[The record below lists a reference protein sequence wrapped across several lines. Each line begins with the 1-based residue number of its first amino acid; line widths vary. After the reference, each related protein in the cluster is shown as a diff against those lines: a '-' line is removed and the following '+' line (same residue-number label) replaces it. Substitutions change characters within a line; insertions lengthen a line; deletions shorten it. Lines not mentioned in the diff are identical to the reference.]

1 MKAAPVL
8 SVSHLS
14 KTYCKELRRSLRYGL
29 ADMLRELAGPLGRP
43 PGLRRGEFLAL
54 DDVSL
59 DLGRG
64 EALAVLGHNGA
75 GKSTLLKVLN
85 GLLKPNRGEVRI
97 AGSVGAL
104 IELGTGLNPLLSG
117 RENILVAAA
126 IHGFPRARER
136 ALVDEV
142 VAFSGLEAAIDSPF
156 QTYSSGM
163 RARLAFSLVA
173 LMRPDLLLIDEV
185 LAVGDHEFQRKC
197 VSFMLGYL
205 KQGGSLLFV
214 SHNGHQV
221 QAVCEKAVLLEEGR
235 LIFAGPAAQALHHMY
250 ESRPAPAAAQ
260 RVSGAPTGPVAIE
273 SLSAVA
279 PGGGPVR
286 TGERLDLVLSYRA
299 EEPVEATF
307 AVTIWSAD
315 GWVCITSAIDE
326 RPRRL
331 EPGRG
336 TLTCSIPRLPLV
348 AGRYGLTASIGD
360 PATLHPIV
368 RFGHEQERVVLD
380 VTSPPGLIT
389 NLQRQRGQLIEM
401 DVEWP

>member
-1 MKAAPVL
+1 MSSAPVL

-14 KTYCKELRRSLRYGL
+14 KTYCKDLRRSLRYGL
-29 ADMLRELAGPLGRP
+29 ADMVREVVGPLGRP
-43 PGLRRGEFLAL
+43 AGLRRGEFLAL

-59 DLGRG
+59 AVGRG

-75 GKSTLLKVLN
+75 GKSTLLKILN
-85 GLLKPNRGEVRI
+85 GLLKPNGGEARI

-126 IHGFPRARER
+126 IHGVPPARER
-136 ALVDEV
+136 DLVDEV
-142 VAFSGLEAAIDSPF
+142 VAFSGLDAVIDAPF

-163 RARLAFSLVA
+163 KARLAFSLVA

-221 QAVCEKAVLLEEGR
+221 QAVCERAVLLDRGR
-235 LIFAGPAAQALHHMY
+235 LIFAGPAADALHHMY
-250 ESRPAPAAAQ
+250 ERRPAAAPEAGPIN
-260 RVSGAPTGPVAIE
+260 RTGPVAIE

-279 PGGGPVR
+279 PGGGPPR
-286 TGERLDLVLSYRA
+286 TGEPLDLVLRYRA
-299 EEPVEATF
+299 AEPVEATW

-315 GWVCITSAIDE
+315 GWVCITSAVDD

-331 EPGRG
+331 EPGTG
-336 TLTCSIPRLPLV
+336 TLTCTIPRLPLV
-348 AGRYGLTASIGD
+348 AGRYLLTAAIGD

-368 RFGHEQERVVLD
+368 RIGHEQERIVLD

-401 DVEWP
+401 AVEWP

>member
-1 MKAAPVL
+1 MSAPPVL

-14 KTYCKELRRSLRYGL
+14 KTYCKDLRRSLRYGL
-29 ADMLRELAGPLGRP
+29 ADMLREVAGPLGRP
-43 PGLRRGEFLAL
+43 AGLRRGEFLAL

-59 DLGRG
+59 ELAPG

-75 GKSTLLKVLN
+75 GKSTLLKILN

-126 IHGFPRARER
+126 IQGFPAARER
-136 ALVDEV
+136 GLVDEV
-142 VAFSGLEAAIDSPF
+142 VAFSGLEAVIDSPF

-163 RARLAFSLVA
+163 KARLAFSLVA

-185 LAVGDHEFQRKC
+185 LAVGDHDFQRKC
-197 VSFMLGYL
+197 VGFMLGYL
-205 KQGGSLLFV
+205 KSGGSLLFV

-221 QAVCEKAVLLEEGR
+221 QAVCEQAVLLDRGR
-235 LIFAGPAAQALHHMY
+235 LIFAGPAADALHHMY
-250 ESRPAPAAAQ
+250 ERRPEAAVETGVAAQ
-260 RVSGAPTGPVAIE
+260 TGPLAIE

-279 PGGGPVR
+279 AGGQAAR
-286 TGERLDLVLSYRA
+286 TGETLDLVLRYRA
-299 EEPVEATF
+299 TEPIEATW
-307 AVTIWSAD
+307 AVTVWSAD
-315 GWVCITSAIDE
+315 GWVCVTSAVDD

-336 TLTCSIPRLPLV
+336 SLTCTIPRLPLV
-348 AGRYGLTASIGD
+348 AGRYLLTAAIGD
-360 PATLHPIV
+360 PGTLHPIV
-368 RFGHEQERVVLD
+368 RFGHEQDRVVLD
-380 VTSPPGLIT
+380 VTSPPGLLT
-389 NLQRQRGQLIEM
+389 NLQRQRGQLVEM
-401 DVEWP
+401 DVIWP

>member
-1 MKAAPVL
+1 MSAEPVL

-14 KTYCKELRRSLRYGL
+14 KTYCKDLRRSLRYGL
-29 ADMLRELAGPLGRP
+29 ADVLREVTGSFGRRA
-43 PGLRRGEFLAL
+43 GLRRGEFLAL

-59 DLGRG
+59 GVGRG

-75 GKSTLLKVLN
+75 GKSTLLKILN
-85 GLLKPNRGEVRI
+85 GLLKPNCGEVRI

-126 IHGFPRARER
+126 IQGFPAARER
-136 ALVDEV
+136 ELVDEV
-142 VAFSGLEAAIDSPF
+142 VEFSELEGVIDAPF

-163 RARLAFSLVA
+163 KARLAFSLVA
-173 LMRPDLLLIDEV
+173 MMRPDLLLIDEV
-185 LAVGDHEFQRKC
+185 LAVGDHAFQRKC

-205 KQGGSLLFV
+205 RNGGSLLFV

-221 QAVCEKAVLLEEGR
+221 QAVCEQAVLLERGR
-235 LIFAGPAAQALHHMY
+235 LIFAGPSADALHRMY
-250 ESRPAPAAAQ
+250 ERRPAVAAEPVAVA
-260 RVSGAPTGPVAIE
+260 RTGPVAIE
-273 SLSAVA
+273 SLSAIA
-279 PGGGPVR
+279 PGGGPAR
-286 TGERLDLVLSYRA
+286 TGETLDLVLRYRA
-299 EEPVEATF
+299 AEPIEASW

-315 GWVCITSAIDE
+315 GWVCITSAVDD

-331 EPGRG
+331 EPGTG
-336 TLTCSIPRLPLV
+336 ALTCTIPRLPLI
-348 AGRYGLTASIGD
+348 AGRYLLTASIGD

-380 VTSPPGLIT
+380 VTSPPGVMT
-389 NLQRQRGQLIEM
+389 NLQRQRGQLVEM
-401 DVEWP
+401 DVKWA

>member
-1 MKAAPVL
+1 MNGAPVL

-14 KTYCKELRRSLRYGL
+14 KTYCKDLRRSLRYGL
-29 ADMLRELAGPLGRP
+29 ADMLREVAGPLGKR
-43 PGLRRGEFLAL
+43 PGLRPGEFLAL
-54 DDVSL
+54 DDVSVSVAP
-59 DLGRG
+59 G

-75 GKSTLLKVLN
+75 GKSTLLKILN

-97 AGSVGAL
+97 SGRVGAL

-117 RENILVAAA
+117 RENILVSAA

-136 ALVDEV
+136 ELVDEV
-142 VAFSGLEAAIDSPF
+142 VDFSGLEGVIDSPF

-163 RARLAFSLVA
+163 KARLAFSLVA

-197 VSFMLGYL
+197 VGFMLGYL
-205 KQGGSLLFV
+205 RDGGSLLFV

-221 QAVCEKAVLLEEGR
+221 QAVCQKAVLLERGR
-235 LIFAGPAAQALHHMY
+235 LIFAGRAADALHHMY
-250 ESRPAPAAAQ
+250 ERQPVAAVETGRAVQ
-260 RVSGAPTGPVAIE
+260 AGPVVIE

-279 PGGGPVR
+279 PDDGPAR
-286 TGERLDLVLSYRA
+286 TGERLDLVLRYRA
-299 EEPVEATF
+299 TEPLDAIW
-307 AVTIWSAD
+307 AVTIWSQD
-315 GWVCITSAIDE
+315 GWVCITSAIDD

-331 EPGRG
+331 DPGTG
-336 TLTCSIPRLPLV
+336 TLTCTIPRLPLV
-348 AGRYGLTASIGD
+348 GGRYVLTASIVD

-368 RFGHEQERVVLD
+368 SFGNDQERAILD

-389 NLQRQRGQLIEM
+389 NLQRQRGQIVAL
-401 DVEWP
+401 DVIWP

>member
-1 MKAAPVL
+1 MTVAPVL

-14 KTYCKELRRSLRYGL
+14 KTYCKDLRRSLRYGL
-29 ADMLRELAGPLGRP
+29 ADMLREVVGPLGRP
-43 PGLRRGEFLAL
+43 AGLRRGEFLAL

-59 DLGRG
+59 EVGRG

-75 GKSTLLKVLN
+75 GKSTLLKILN
-85 GLLKPNRGEVRI
+85 GLLKPNGGEVRI
-97 AGSVGAL
+97 AGRVGAL

-117 RENILVAAA
+117 RENIAVAAA
-126 IHGFPRARER
+126 IQGFPAARER
-136 ALVDEV
+136 DLVDEV
-142 VAFSGLEAAIDSPF
+142 VAFSGLDSVIDAPF

-163 RARLAFSLVA
+163 KARLAFSLVA

-205 KQGGSLLFV
+205 REGGSLLFV

-221 QAVCEKAVLLEEGR
+221 QAVCERAVLLDRGR
-235 LIFAGPAAQALHHMY
+235 LVFAGPAAEALHHMY
-250 ESRPAPAAAQ
+250 ESRPDMAAETASAA
-260 RVSGAPTGPVAIE
+260 VPGPVAIE
-273 SLSAVA
+273 GLAAVA
-279 PGGGPVR
+279 PGGGPAR
-286 TGERLDLVLSYRA
+286 TGETLDLVLSYRV
-299 EEPVEATF
+299 EEPVEATW

-315 GWVCITSAIDE
+315 GWVCITSAVDE

-331 EPGRG
+331 EPGTG
-336 TLTCSIPRLPLV
+336 TLTCTIPRLPLV
-348 AGRYGLTASIGD
+348 AGRYVLTASIGD

-389 NLQRQRGQLIEM
+389 NLQRQRGQLVEM
-401 DVEWP
+401 DVEWR